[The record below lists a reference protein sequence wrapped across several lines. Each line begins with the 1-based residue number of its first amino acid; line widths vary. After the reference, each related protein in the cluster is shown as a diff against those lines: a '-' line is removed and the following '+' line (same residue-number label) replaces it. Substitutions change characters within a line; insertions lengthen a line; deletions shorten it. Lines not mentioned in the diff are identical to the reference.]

1 MRRLNIVRERWHS
14 EVDGWGILGMVD
26 SVLNISIVSALVF
39 LFVMGRKP
47 MRKRAVKPTG
57 SEWVA

>member
-1 MRRLNIVRERWHS
+1 ME
-14 EVDGWGILGMVD
+14 D
-26 SVLNISIVSALVF
+26 SMLNISIVSELVF

-57 SEWVA
+57 SGWVA